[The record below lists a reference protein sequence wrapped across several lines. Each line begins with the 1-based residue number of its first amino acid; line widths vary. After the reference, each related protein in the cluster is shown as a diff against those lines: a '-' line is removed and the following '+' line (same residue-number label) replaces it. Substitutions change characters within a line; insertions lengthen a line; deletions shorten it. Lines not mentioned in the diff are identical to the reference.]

1 MGGDSSVPIED
12 SGGSGMPSE
21 KELDRAF
28 ETAIQQDEVFRAW
41 FLSRTRHGPKYP
53 ELVLTNSRHPWGKVR
68 VMLPDAETGAL
79 SFHDR
84 EGETDILLVF
94 HRPLGRLGIHVE
106 NKTANRSFTPH
117 QPEVYAARA
126 DRWRNSEKY
135 GSYDTRETVL
145 LAPQS
150 VFTKHSVQA
159 SKFTTRIAYEDAAVF
174 VPAFGA

>member
-1 MGGDSSVPIED
+1 
-12 SGGSGMPSE
+12 MPSE

-28 ETAIQQDEVFRAW
+28 ETAIQTNEAFRAW
-41 FLSRTRHGPKYP
+41 FLSRPHQERP
-53 ELVLTNSRHPWGKVR
+53 EVPAPPPHELTPPMGQDSRHAAGRRDWRTQLRGSR
-68 VMLPDAETGAL
+68 GR
-79 SFHDR
+79 DR
-84 EGETDILLVF
+84 HPLVF
-94 HRPLGRLGIHVE
+94 HGPLGRLGIHVE